1 MTPVARRGA
10 GAKGSVRGAG
20 PCGVGPGTAA
30 EAGCAPLLSAAPCSA
45 NVSPFFPSPGGED
58 VPDHGSGGR
67 GIPRGGERGAAGQR
81 WHRRVQLQP
90 RAFGGGAVLSP
101 CGVSVCA
108 LFLWGFVPCCS
119 LGGFAASL
127 QHHSKARGRGR
138 AAPAFLRGCSRAWHS
153 EQGCH
158 CSLQPAHTCP
168 SGPPAVWL
176 AVLSQLA
183 CRRGIALPGSVCPAP
198 PVVSARR
205 QIALTA
211 KHKLAG
217 GQLVS
222 STFLCFT
229 AKPRQSA

>member
-1 MTPVARRGA
+1 MLAAVRVQRARCAALGPAASGREQPPRPGVRRSSA
-10 GAKGSVRGAG
+10 RLRAVPTFPLSFLAQVGKTSLIMALVGEEFPEEVSAELQGSA
-20 PCGVGPGTAA
+20 GTAVSSCSPGRLEA
-30 EAGCAPLLSAAPCSA
+30 ERCFLRAASPFARCSFGASFPAAPS
-45 NVSPFFPSPGGED
+45 
-58 VPDHGSGGR
+58 
-67 GIPRGGERGAAGQR
+67 
-81 WHRRVQLQP
+81 
-90 RAFGGGAVLSP
+90 
-101 CGVSVCA
+101 
-108 LFLWGFVPCCS
+108 
-119 LGGFAASL
+119 GGFAASL
-127 QHHSKARGRGR
+127 QHRSRARGRGR

-158 CSLQPAHTCP
+158 CSLQSAHTCP

-198 PVVSARR
+198 PVVSAHR